1 MRNGEK
7 SKVSDREWEW
17 LTTPVFK
24 LAARSNLSY
33 KEMLSELERIGHAV
47 DVDGYRTHARV
58 LHNIGISLMNE
69 LLEMKNAPH
78 E

>member
-1 MRNGEK
+1 MKTYEPDSFSPPYETK
-7 SKVSDREWEW
+7 A
-17 LTTPVFK
+17 PVFK

-47 DVDGYRTHARV
+47 DVDGYRTHGRV
-58 LHNIGISLMNE
+58 LHNIGFSLMNE
-69 LLEMKNAPH
+69 LLEIKNATH